1 MVEERVNMYISRF
14 NIRSFFV
21 VFVMALSLG
30 MSGQSNPDIKTL
42 LSKSGYSKY
51 QKAER
56 LIAKG
61 NSFVGSAD
69 SENNDVAL
77 SKQARRESNMKKE
90 QAYLLLKDGYNIKL
104 HVLSRYFEDYKS
116 MKSDLSD
123 SNKGKV
129 SVIQTAINEAKAKS
143 KKLYAQSNKTSRLS
157 KSVQMQED
165 AQKIQLE
172 AIIAAEEGLQLVQS
186 FEQAPVE
193 NSVAISKDTLAK
205 EVVESKPVVEQ
216 AAVEPEVVAVA
227 ALPVAAAAVV
237 KEEEEEKEVE
247 VIEAKPVESNVYFT
261 IQVLADKKPATTTQ
275 QKMVYKGSRKV
286 IENVGSGWY
295 RYSVGRFLSYT
306 EAASTM
312 KSEGIKGYVVAYRGS
327 ERITTQEAKRILGGV
342 K

>member
-1 MVEERVNMYISRF
+1 VVEERVNMYISRF

-186 FEQAPVE
+186 FEQAQVE
-193 NSVAISKDTLAK
+193 NRVAISKDTLAK

-216 AAVEPEVVAVA
+216 ATVEPEVVAVA
-227 ALPVAAAAVV
+227 ALPVAAAVV